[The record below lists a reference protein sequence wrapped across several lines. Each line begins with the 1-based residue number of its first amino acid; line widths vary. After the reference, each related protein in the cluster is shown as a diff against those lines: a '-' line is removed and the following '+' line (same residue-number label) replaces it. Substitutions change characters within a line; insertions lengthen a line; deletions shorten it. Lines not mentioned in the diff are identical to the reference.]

1 MSEETMREMEN
12 VLNLQKKLHNSEGPP
27 SYDLR
32 MDRLKRLKEML
43 LKYSE
48 EILESINDDY
58 GTRDKNSTFLSEILS
73 SLGSVDYS
81 IKNLKK
87 WMKPEKRVANATQPF
102 LTRLIMSFLGAKT
115 EIQYQPLGT
124 IGMIKPWNFPINLI
138 ISPVAQ
144 AFAAGNRI
152 MLKPSEITP
161 KTSLLTKKMFNEFFD
176 KTEIEVF
183 LGGPDVAEAFGKLKF
198 DHLLFTGSTSNGQK
212 VMESASKSLVPI
224 TLELGGKSPVIMDE
238 SCDLATSATRIMRGK
253 TVNAGQ
259 ICIAPDYILINKSIK
274 DKFIKLLHKEIEK
287 LYSNKSL
294 KSDSYCR
301 IVSKNH
307 FERISNLLEDAT
319 KKGAKI
325 LIGGKLDKK
334 DNFIEPTVID
344 NVNKISKIHDE
355 EIFGPILPVYDYN
368 DIDEAIN
375 FINRKEKPLALYIFS
390 NSNKNINK
398 VLNRTSSGGIC
409 INHSTLH
416 YSNYNLPFGGVN
428 NSGFGRCHGI
438 YGFRE
443 FSNSKSVFRQYFPF
457 SPTDL
462 LVPPYNRYKKI
473 IIKYLLKYF

>member
-1 MSEETMREMEN
+1 MSEETIKEMES

-161 KTSLLTKKMFNEFFD
+161 KTSSLTKKMFNEFFD
-176 KTEIEVF
+176 KTENI
-183 LGGPDVAEAFGKLKF
+183 
-198 DHLLFTGSTSNGQK
+198 
-212 VMESASKSLVPI
+212 I
-224 TLELGGKSPVIMDE
+224 
-238 SCDLATSATRIMRGK
+238 
-253 TVNAGQ
+253 
-259 ICIAPDYILINKSIK
+259 
-274 DKFIKLLHKEIEK
+274 
-287 LYSNKSL
+287 
-294 KSDSYCR
+294 
-301 IVSKNH
+301 
-307 FERISNLLEDAT
+307 
-319 KKGAKI
+319 
-325 LIGGKLDKK
+325 
-334 DNFIEPTVID
+334 PT
-344 NVNKISKIHDE
+344 
-355 EIFGPILPVYDYN
+355 
-368 DIDEAIN
+368 
-375 FINRKEKPLALYIFS
+375 
-390 NSNKNINK
+390 
-398 VLNRTSSGGIC
+398 
-409 INHSTLH
+409 
-416 YSNYNLPFGGVN
+416 
-428 NSGFGRCHGI
+428 
-438 YGFRE
+438 
-443 FSNSKSVFRQYFPF
+443 
-457 SPTDL
+457 
-462 LVPPYNRYKKI
+462 
-473 IIKYLLKYF
+473 

>member
-259 ICIAPDYILINKSIK
+259 ICIAPYYMMMPKGK
-274 DKFIKLLHKEIEK
+274 
-287 LYSNKSL
+287 
-294 KSDSYCR
+294 
-301 IVSKNH
+301 V
-307 FERISNLLEDAT
+307 ED
-319 KKGAKI
+319 
-325 LIGGKLDKK
+325 
-334 DNFIEPTVID
+334 
-344 NVNKISKIHDE
+344 
-355 EIFGPILPVYDYN
+355 
-368 DIDEAIN
+368 
-375 FINRKEKPLALYIFS
+375 FINESEKAVGYM
-390 NSNKNINK
+390 
-398 VLNRTSSGGIC
+398 
-409 INHSTLH
+409 
-416 YSNYNLPFGGVN
+416 
-428 NSGFGRCHGI
+428 
-438 YGFRE
+438 
-443 FSNSKSVFRQYFPF
+443 FP
-457 SPTDL
+457 D
-462 LVPPYNRYKKI
+462 
-473 IIKYLLKYF
+473 IKYNEN